1 MRQQWTKLIEREN
14 CHPLKTSILL
24 LFQIPLWISVSIALR
39 NLVYMLPTS
48 SLDSE
53 LTYLELSLGGFAF
66 IPNLTVPDS
75 SFIIPFLLGIL
86 NLGIIEVNIDYNSK

>member
-39 NLVYMLPTS
+39 NLVYMLPNS
-48 SLDSE
+48 SLE
-53 LTYLELSLGGFAF
+53 AEITYLELTLGGFGF
-66 IPNLTVPDS
+66 IPNLAVADYS
-75 SFIIPFLLGIL
+75 LIFPFLLGIL
-86 NLGIIEVNIDYNSK
+86 NLGIIEVKH